1 MAEKPQMFFWSSD
14 GFVFQGDYSVL
25 SEFYRREGLGDK
37 KEIKSVWKKILSVQ
51 MCTKTAISK
60 LTNRNMGKKK
70 ENAGTMLN
78 A

>member
-1 MAEKPQMFFWSSD
+1 MFFWSSD
-14 GFVFQGDYSVL
+14 GFVFQGNYSVL
-25 SEFYRREGLGDK
+25 SEFYRRGLGDK
-37 KEIKSVWKKILSVQ
+37 KGIKSVGKKILSMQ
-51 MCTKTAISK
+51 MCTKTGISK